1 MTIGNLMFLDRSP
14 DRGSLAARLAEAAAA
29 VPRLRRRP
37 DDPTGARIRPV
48 WIEDAELD
56 GRAHLSVMAV
66 PSPGGQ
72 RQLLDLLALIEPR
85 PFDSERPP
93 WDVTLIEGIE
103 DGRAALYVRAHHA
116 LADGPGGL
124 DLVSAVLDPL
134 EKPGEVAGA
143 NGEAPSEEPAAD
155 AADVAEDAG
164 AANLVE
170 VEESRRKPGTLTFTI
185 DFTRAA
191 GQAREAAG
199 VARFAAGAVREVEP
213 VDTIV
218 RALQRGLDTA
228 NSVSQQ
234 AVVVGGP
241 LSGLPPARS
250 IVNSFAVISV
260 PGAKADALA
269 LGGSRNDLLVAA
281 AAAGLGAYHEKM
293 GLPAPE
299 LRLAMPAARHRDGG
313 PGGNWFAPT
322 RVVVP
327 TSGEPAGPYFGAV
340 ADRIE
345 KARQEP
351 SVPLTT
357 PVASAVSLLPTRAL
371 LPIVRAQ
378 ARSVDFVATCFSG
391 LRHARTL
398 CGVAVHESYP
408 FGPRLGCLMNVT
420 AFGNGDRLDVGVTL
434 DSVAI
439 AEPDVLLECL
449 ETAFRSLA
457 GTRDRPASRTR
468 AART

>member
-1 MTIGNLMFLDRSP
+1 V
-14 DRGSLAARLAEAAAA
+14 EAT
-29 VPRLRRRP
+29 PRRRP
-37 DDPTGARIRPV
+37 
-48 WIEDAELD
+48 
-56 GRAHLSVMAV
+56 
-66 PSPGGQ
+66 
-72 RQLLDLLALIEPR
+72 
-85 PFDSERPP
+85 
-93 WDVTLIEGIE
+93 
-103 DGRAALYVRAHHA
+103 
-116 LADGPGGL
+116 
-124 DLVSAVLDPL
+124 
-134 EKPGEVAGA
+134 
-143 NGEAPSEEPAAD
+143 
-155 AADVAEDAG
+155 
-164 AANLVE
+164 
-170 VEESRRKPGTLTFTI
+170 GTLSFTI

-199 VARFAAGAVREVEP
+199 VAREAAAVVREVEP

-241 LSGLPPARS
+241 LSSLPPARS
-250 IVNSFAVISV
+250 IVNTFAVISV

-281 AAAGLGAYHEKM
+281 AAAGLGAYHEKL

-327 TSGEPAGPYFGAV
+327 TAGEPAAPFFGAV
-340 ADRIE
+340 ADRID

-351 SVPLTT
+351 SVPLTS
-357 PVASAVSLLPTRAL
+357 PVAAAVSLLPTRAL
-371 LPIVRAQ
+371 LPIMRAQ

-408 FGPRLGCLMNVT
+408 FGPRLGCLMNLT
-420 AFGNGDRLDVGVTL
+420 AFGNGDRLDVGITL

-439 AEPDVLLECL
+439 TEPDVLLECL
-449 ETAFRSLA
+449 EAAFRSLA
-457 GTRDRPASRTR
+457 GTRDRPAASRARATR
-468 AART
+468 A

>member
-1 MTIGNLMFLDRSP
+1 MTIGNLMLLDRSP
-14 DRGSLAARLAEAAAA
+14 DRDALAARLVEAAAA

-56 GRAHLSVMAV
+56 GRAHVNVMAV
-66 PSPGGQ
+66 PAPGGQ
-72 RQLLDLLALIEPR
+72 RQLLDLLALLEPR

-103 DGRAALYVRAHHA
+103 GDRAALYVRAHHA

-134 EKPGEVAGA
+134 ETPAEVAGA
-143 NGEAPSEEPAAD
+143 NGDGPSDEPPSEAEEPASP
-155 AADVAEDAG
+155 
-164 AANLVE
+164 VE
-170 VEESRRKPGTLTFTI
+170 VEATPRRRPGTLSFTI
-185 DFTRAA
+185 DLTRAA

-199 VARFAAGAVREVEP
+199 VAREAAAVVREVEP

-241 LSGLPPARS
+241 LSSLPPARS
-250 IVNSFAVISV
+250 IVNTFAVISV

-281 AAAGLGAYHEKM
+281 AAAGLGAYHEKL

-327 TSGEPAGPYFGAV
+327 TSGEPAAPFFGAV
-340 ADRIE
+340 ADRID

-351 SVPLTT
+351 SVPLTS
-357 PVASAVSLLPTRAL
+357 PVAAAVSLLPTRAL
-371 LPIVRAQ
+371 LPIMRAQ

-408 FGPRLGCLMNVT
+408 FGPRLGCLMNLT
-420 AFGNGDRLDVGVTL
+420 AFGNGDRLDVGITL

-439 AEPDVLLECL
+439 TEPDVLLECL
-449 ETAFRSLA
+449 EAAFRSLA
-457 GTRDRPASRTR
+457 GTRDRPAASRARATR
-468 AART
+468 A